1 MQANNSEKTA
11 YTLTKK
17 SKIIKAALSAALPVV
32 YYVLCL
38 CLGVSS
44 ILWVLP
50 LTFIMAISYT
60 IPLFLNVRKIKFGNY
75 NSIKPFV
82 MSDLAFWMLPSVLS
96 AFLLALGIYIF
107 TDGLEL
113 VFMFAIILS
122 ALFVFVNLYF
132 WLSYYVNNT
141 ILKRLTKDI
150 R

>member
-1 MQANNSEKTA
+1 MQVNNSEKTA

-17 SKIIKAALSAALPVV
+17 SKIIKAALSAALPVI
-32 YYVLCL
+32 YYILCL

-44 ILWVLP
+44 VFWILP
-50 LTFIMAISYT
+50 LTFLMAVSYT
-60 IPLFLNVRKIKFGNY
+60 IPLFINVRKIKCGNFV
-75 NSIKPFV
+75 SVKPFII
-82 MSDLAFWMLPSVLS
+82 SDLLFWMTPSVLS

-107 TDGLEL
+107 TEGLEL

-141 ILKRLTKDI
+141 VIKRLSKD